1 MSRRTV
7 AKKRP
12 VAPDPVYQ
20 SRLVSL
26 LVSHLLKKGKKSI
39 AYNIFYA
46 AMKNI
51 AETTSQDPLEVLR
64 QAVLNITPKVEVKSR
79 RIGGATLQ
87 VPLEVKADRGTA
99 LALRWLLIAA
109 RGRSGR
115 NMVSN
120 LRQKLLMHQ
129 TTLVQQFVAV
139 KKRTV
144 WRKQIKHLHIS
155 VSNFYLM

>member
-79 RIGGATLQ
+79 RVGGATLQ

-109 RGRSGR
+109 RNRSGR
-115 NMVSN
+115 NMVS
-120 LRQKLLMHQ
+120 KLS
-129 TTLVQQFVAV
+129 AE
-139 KKRTV
+139 
-144 WRKQIKHLHIS
+144 IIDA
-155 VSNFYLM
+155 SNNTGAAIRRREETHRMAEANKAFAHFRF

>member
-1 MSRRTV
+1 
-7 AKKRP
+7 
-12 VAPDPVYQ
+12 
-20 SRLVSL
+20 
-26 LVSHLLKKGKKSI
+26 
-39 AYNIFYA
+39 
-46 AMKNI
+46 MKNI

-115 NMVSN
+115 NMVS
-120 LRQKLLMHQ
+120 KLS
-129 TTLVQQFVAV
+129 AE
-139 KKRTV
+139 
-144 WRKQIKHLHIS
+144 IIDA
-155 VSNFYLM
+155 SNNTGAAIRRREETHRMAEANKAFAHFRF